1 LAVKLR
7 LRRMGKKKQPI
18 YKVVAADA
26 RSPRDG
32 KFIEAL
38 GLYNPKTNP
47 VTVDIKEERVNYWL
61 DVGAQPTDTVKNL
74 LSRKGVFLKRD
85 MVERGLSEEQIESGL
100 LEFNKLQ
107 EEKVAKKLKAK
118 GKSKKSEPETEAK
131 TETEVKAEAK
141 PETET
146 EVKVEDK
153 PETET
158 EVKVED
164 KPETKTEVKA
174 EDKPETKT
182 EVKAEDKPETEKKV
196 ADESASEVKGA
207 ASEKTDTEE
216 KTEEK
221 S

>member
-1 LAVKLR
+1 MAVKLR
-7 LRRMGKKKQPI
+7 LRRMGKKRQPI
-18 YKVVAADA
+18 YKVVAADE

-47 VTVDIKEERVNYWL
+47 VTVDIKEDRVNYWL

-74 LSRKGVFLKRD
+74 LSRKGIFLKRD

-107 EEKVAKKLKAK
+107 EEKVAKKLKVK
-118 GKSKKSEPETEAK
+118 GKAKKSEPETEAK
-131 TETEVKAEAK
+131 TEVKDESKPETEVKTEVK

-146 EVKVEDK
+146 EVKAETK

-158 EVKVED
+158 EVKA
-164 KPETKTEVKA
+164 EV
-174 EDKPETKT
+174 
-182 EVKAEDKPETEKKV
+182 KPETET
-196 ADESASEVKGA
+196 EV
-207 ASEKTDTEE
+207 
-216 KTEEK
+216 
-221 S
+221 